1 MEVKCANPPLRL
13 GLKYYVPRSILP
25 SIAMKMIVQLSKQIL
40 LRHLT
45 IDVLIK
51 YKFII
56 RDVPGVFLVDI
67 YFTFLYVLI
76 ACLVL

>member
-1 MEVKCANPPLRL
+1 MEVKCANPPLGL

-25 SIAMKMIVQLSKQIL
+25 LIAMKMIVQLSKQIL

-67 YFTFLYVLI
+67 YFTFYMF
-76 ACLVL
+76 